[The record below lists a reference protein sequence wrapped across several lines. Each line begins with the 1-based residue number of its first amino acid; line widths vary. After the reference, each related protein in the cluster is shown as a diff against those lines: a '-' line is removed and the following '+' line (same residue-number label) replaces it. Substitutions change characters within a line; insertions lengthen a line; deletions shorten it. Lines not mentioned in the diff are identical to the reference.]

1 MSGIRVIF
9 VKFPELPQP
18 LRLST
23 IGYLGSIL
31 IYNAAAAYV
40 DSKDAIDKFKAGE
53 LTKEPYIINGRRI
66 TTKWEAAKFGA
77 NKNFGENMWN
87 SLIWPVK
94 TVSNIVPMIAV
105 GLN

>member
-1 MSGIRVIF
+1 MSGIRVMF
-9 VKFPELPQP
+9 VKFQELPQP
-18 LRLST
+18 IRLST

-53 LTKEPYIINGRRI
+53 LTKEPYINGRRI